1 MLDVM
6 HSDYLNFISY
16 ASYRHMLRKCYFLTK
31 NQNSLS
37 IGHKKKKKEGNSTGK
52 GKEMIKNE
60 NVRKNGKSKSI
71 DQVVD

>member
-1 MLDVM
+1 M
-6 HSDYLNFISY
+6 HHIDICLENG
-16 ASYRHMLRKCYFLTK
+16 YFLTK

-71 DQVVD
+71 DLVDQLRTNQRVRRGWEF